1 MLFLENKVLPI
12 TLSARKTWCGVQ
24 GSNLRHPD
32 WQPGALPAELTTHYN
47 YLTLVD
53 RGRIEL
59 PLHACKAH
67 VLPLSLTARKLG
79 IPYGF

>member
-59 PLHACKAH
+59 PPERCKRP
-67 VLPLSLTARKLG
+67 VLPLSLTAH
-79 IPYGF
+79 